1 MRWLKRAIVF
11 CAVLLS
17 TQVCGSLAAE
27 SAEDYYMM
35 AVQGFAG
42 ADSLNA
48 LAQINR
54 AISLDPNHC
63 RARLLRGNVYFAVG
77 SYTEAWIDYSVA
89 FHDPDPNLK
98 TLAWAGLSDTFTML
112 RRRRL
117 LNDRFYDE
125 ANPLDPAHPDEIFA
139 KAQLAYTSDSPEGN
153 RMARSLMLRL
163 IRFNPGYRGAY
174 RLWLNLFRDQTL
186 QECQALDSCLVQFL
200 EAHPDSSSWWVEL
213 ARDRFRLGKTAEAL
227 AALDRLEQTNPGYS
241 SPEVPLLRAR
251 CKLEQGDERSFQYLY
266 FKALDTAASTGDFSS
281 LLGQAE
287 AVFTKNDYGEWERFG
302 RSGDRAAFLR
312 RFWVRFNSDP
322 FETVNS
328 RLITHYRR
336 LRFAEQNYRLRNM
349 QSFTNFSRQS
359 GRLGIPQHELSDLG
373 APVIWEHAI
382 NLGFDPRGLLYIRF
396 GEPDSMRSTLLD
408 RFPADS
414 LQTWYYGIIPFSF
427 QRLGKD
433 EDFVFRPTQYE
444 KSLADVLRI
453 VQSQRLADP
462 NLHYAKEY
470 FEAQF
475 MAPEPGMLE
484 VEFYQDESIPG
495 TSTPRAEVALFDDA
509 WRLVLKRES
518 PVYRENI
525 DRQALWLAVHRLT
538 VKPGKYRYAL
548 RLSSGADKW
557 IAQGVLDLNP
567 FPSDSLCLSAVVL
580 GSLPEAGLPEYARG
594 QIALVPRPST
604 RFSRGETINVYLELY
619 NLKTSP
625 DSTRNYLEGVLVE
638 RLQEGEKKVRKFQD
652 KSSGPLEFEEIT
664 TQTSLRHIFQRIAPA
679 GDGPVVETFTLET
692 EGLLPGSY
700 RLVIQTRDLE
710 GKGWDIEETFF
721 DIAADSAQATR

>member
-1 MRWLKRAIVF
+1 MRWLKRVVLF
-11 CAVLLS
+11 SAVLLA
-17 TQVCGSLAAE
+17 TQVCGAPAAE
-27 SAEDYYMM
+27 SADDYYML

-48 LAQINR
+48 LAQVNR
-54 AISLDPNHC
+54 ALSLDPNHS
-63 RARLLRGNVYFAVG
+63 RARLLRGNVNLAVG
-77 SYTEAWIDYSVA
+77 SYVEAWTDFSVA
-89 FHDPDPNLK
+89 FRDPDPNQK
-98 TLAWAGLSDTFTML
+98 TMAWAGLSDTFTQL

-125 ANPLDPAHPDEIFA
+125 SNPLDPAHPEELYA

-163 IRFNPGYRGAY
+163 VRFNPGYRGVY
-174 RLWLNLFRDQTL
+174 RMWRELFRDQTL

-200 EAHPDSSSWWVEL
+200 DAHPDSTAWWIEL
-213 ARDRFRLGKTAEAL
+213 ARDRFRLGQTGEAL
-227 AALDRLEQTNPGYS
+227 AALDRLEQTNPNFS
-241 SPEVPLLRAR
+241 SPDVPLLRAR

-266 FKALDTAASTGDFSS
+266 FKALDSAASSGDFAS
-281 LLGQAE
+281 LLRQAE
-287 AVFTKNDYGEWERFG
+287 AVFTRNDYDEWQRFG
-302 RSGDRAAFLR
+302 HSGDRAAFLR

-322 FETVNS
+322 FETVNG
-328 RLITHYRR
+328 RLVTHYRR
-336 LRFAEQNYRLRNM
+336 LRFAEQNYSLHNL
-349 QSFTNFSRQS
+349 QSFEIFSRQS

-396 GEPDSMRSTLLD
+396 GAPDSVSCTLLE

-427 QRLGKD
+427 QRLGQA

-453 VQSQRLADP
+453 VQSQRMADP
-462 NLHYAKEY
+462 SLHFARDY

-484 VEFYQDESIPG
+484 VEFYQDERIPG
-495 TSTPRAEVALFDDA
+495 QSAPRAEVALFDDS

-518 PVYRENI
+518 PVYRETI
-525 DRQALWLAVHRLT
+525 DRQALWLAVHRLI
-538 VKPGKYRYAL
+538 VKPGRYRYAL
-548 RLSSGADKW
+548 RLSSGAERW
-557 IAQGVLDLNP
+557 LAQGVLDLAP
-567 FPSDSLCLSAVVL
+567 FPTDSLCLSAVVL
-580 GSLPEAGLPEYARG
+580 GSPPEAGLPEYARG

-604 RFSRGETINVYLELY
+604 CFSRGETIDVYLELY
-619 NLKTSP
+619 GLKNSP
-625 DSTRNYLEGVLVE
+625 DSTRSYVEGVLVE

-652 KSSGPLEFEEIT
+652 KTSTPLEFEEMT
-664 TQTSLRHIFQRIAPA
+664 TQTSLRHIFQRIAP
-679 GDGPVVETFTLET
+679 GGGGPVVETFTLET

-710 GKGWDIEETFF
+710 GGGWDIEETFF
-721 DIAADSAQATR
+721 DIAADSAQDTR